1 MVLPNGQGTRVDLT
15 VRLGSPNE
23 PAVHVV
29 VLYEVTVR
37 TLSATATGVS
47 DEEIERQS
55 NRQMVPSNRSLSTIE
70 YVHS

>member
-15 VRLGSPNE
+15 VRLIGSPNE
-23 PAVHVV
+23 PAVV

-55 NRQMVPSNRSLSTIE
+55 NRQMVPSNRSLSTIK

>member
-23 PAVHVV
+23 PAVV

>member
-1 MVLPNGQGTRVDLT
+1 MPAANSGAEKPMVLPNGPGTRVDLT

-23 PAVHVV
+23 PAVV

-47 DEEIERQS
+47 DEEIERDKW
-55 NRQMVPSNRSLSTIE
+55 
-70 YVHS
+70 H